1 MILRPGCL
9 TLNKSNKEGTTM
21 RIPWFALVALC
32 LSLSTATAGEHMTGL
47 AAGAGH
53 YMFED
58 PATDQSVRVYYYQ
71 PRRYT
76 AETPVVLVLHG
87 LRRDAEDYRDNWAE
101 LAEREG
107 LMVLVPRFS
116 TEAYPGGNGYNLGNV
131 FHATSAEENRGF
143 IRPEQINPPER
154 WAFTLIERVFAD
166 FRRNHSNTLRQ
177 TYYLYGH
184 GAGAQVAHRFAMF
197 MSESHAEE
205 IIVGAAG
212 WYTMPDETLEW
223 PYGTGG
229 VPVLDSTAIRA
240 FLAQPI
246 LLLAGG
252 ADTATLHTVM
262 RQTPQANDQ
271 GVTRVERTRHYYEF
285 AEHRARRLNTA
296 FNWRHWVMPGVTHSP
311 DQMTPFAARYIA
323 ARAR

>member
-1 MILRPGCL
+1 
-9 TLNKSNKEGTTM
+9 M
-21 RIPWFALVALC
+21 RILWFAAILMCLPFSIAVARDD
-32 LSLSTATAGEHMTGL
+32 ATGL
-47 AAGAGH
+47 KVGAGQ
-53 YMFED
+53 YVFQD
-58 PATDQSVRVYYYQ
+58 PATNHNVNVYYYQ
-71 PRRYT
+71 PRNYH
-76 AETPVVLVLHG
+76 ADTPVVLVLHG
-87 LRRDAEDYRDNWAE
+87 LRRDAEDYRDSWAE

-131 FHATSAEENRGF
+131 FHAASAEESRGF
-143 IRPEQINPPER
+143 IRPEQLNPPER

-166 FRRNHSNTLRQ
+166 FRRNRSNTLRQ

-197 MSESHAEE
+197 MPESHAEE
-205 IIVGAAG
+205 IIVAAAG
-212 WYTMPDETLEW
+212 WYTMPDESLEW

-229 VPVLDSTAIRA
+229 VLRLDTTAIRA
-240 FLAQPI
+240 FFAQPI

-262 RQTPQANDQ
+262 RQTPQANNQ
-271 GVTRVERTRHYYEF
+271 GATRVERTRHYYEF
-285 AEHRARRLNTA
+285 AAHRARRLNTA